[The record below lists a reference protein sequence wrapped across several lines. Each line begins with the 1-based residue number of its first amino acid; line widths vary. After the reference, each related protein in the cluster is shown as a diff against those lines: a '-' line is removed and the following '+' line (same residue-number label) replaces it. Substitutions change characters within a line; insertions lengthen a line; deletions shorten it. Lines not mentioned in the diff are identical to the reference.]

1 MLMKGKLLT
10 TVFNLAVFLAMPVA
24 LAQLPE
30 LDLPSTVSG
39 GSTTARF
46 FGGASADDGLTYS
59 SSFEYD
65 QAIDINMEIQVET
78 SHVNTVGNIYVL
90 VVWGDQYFM
99 RIESGAYEVWDL
111 SLENLQAAFPTR
123 TLQASELINIVNDVA
138 FGPAGVSDT
147 TLALYLAY
155 DSIAAAGE
163 IFYSGSA
170 LLVTIGAEQQSSSSF
185 QLYKT
190 NISSS
195 IIQNNCIMCH
205 KTGGAA
211 ASSALHYVDS
221 SSTNFQ
227 TTNYNTLVNY
237 INNLLGGAIERPAAA
252 MGTAT
257 DGSSLLVSKPQ
268 GINHGGGIRL
278 MTGSQD
284 LQKLQNFVNTVLS
297 E

>member
-1 MLMKGKLLT
+1 MKEKLLT
-10 TVFNLAVFLAMPVA
+10 TFFNLAVFLAMPVA

-39 GSTTARF
+39 GTTTARF
-46 FGGASADDGLTYS
+46 FGGASADNGATYS
-59 SSFEYD
+59 SSFGYD
-65 QAIDINMEIQVET
+65 QAIDIDMEIQVES
-78 SHVNTVGNIYVL
+78 SHVNTVGNVYVL
-90 VVWGDQYFM
+90 IVWGDQYFM
-99 RIESGAYEVWDL
+99 RIESEAYEVWDL
-111 SLENLQAAFPTR
+111 SLENLQAAFPAK
-123 TLQASELINIVNDVA
+123 TLQTNEAINIVNDVA

-185 QLYKT
+185 QLYTT
-190 NISSS
+190 NISS

-227 TTNYNTLVNY
+227 TTNYNTLVSY
-237 INNLLGGAIERPAAA
+237 INNLLGGAVERPGAA
-252 MGTAT
+252 MGPAT
-257 DGSSLLVSKPQ
+257 NGSSLLLSKPQ
-268 GINHGGGIRL
+268 GTNHGGGIQL

-284 LQKLQNFVNTVLS
+284 LQKLQDFVNTVLS

>member
-1 MLMKGKLLT
+1 MKGKLLT

-111 SLENLQAAFPTR
+111 SLENLQAAFPTK

-190 NISSS
+190 SISSP

-211 ASSALHYVDS
+211 SSSALHYVDS

-237 INNLLGGAIERPAAA
+237 INNLLGGAVERPAAA

-284 LQKLQNFVNTVLS
+284 LQKLQNFVNSVLS

>member
-1 MLMKGKLLT
+1 MKGKLLT

-111 SLENLQAAFPTR
+111 SLENLQAAFPAK

-190 NISSS
+190 SISSP

-237 INNLLGGAIERPAAA
+237 INNLLGGAVERPAAA

>member
-1 MLMKGKLLT
+1 MKGKLLT

-111 SLENLQAAFPTR
+111 SLENLQAAFPAK

-190 NISSS
+190 SISSS

-237 INNLLGGAIERPAAA
+237 INNLLGGAVERPAAA

>member
-1 MLMKGKLLT
+1 MKEKLLT
-10 TVFNLAVFLAMPVA
+10 TFFNLAVFLAMPVA

-39 GSTTARF
+39 GTTTARF
-46 FGGASADDGLTYS
+46 FGGASADNGATYS
-59 SSFEYD
+59 SSFGYD
-65 QAIDINMEIQVET
+65 QAIDIDMEIQVES
-78 SHVNTVGNIYVL
+78 SHVNTVGNVYVL
-90 VVWGDQYFM
+90 IVWSDQYFM

-111 SLENLQAAFPTR
+111 SLENLQAAFPAK
-123 TLQASELINIVNDVA
+123 TLQTNEAINIVNDVA

-185 QLYKT
+185 QLYTT
-190 NISSS
+190 NISS

-211 ASSALHYVDS
+211 ASSALRYVDS

-227 TTNYNTLVNY
+227 TTNYNTLVSY
-237 INNLLGGAIERPAAA
+237 INNLLGGAVERPGAA
-252 MGTAT
+252 MGPAT
-257 DGSSLLVSKPQ
+257 NGSSLLLSKPQ
-268 GINHGGGIRL
+268 GTNHGGGIQL

-284 LQKLQNFVNTVLS
+284 LQKLQDFVNTVLS

>member
-1 MLMKGKLLT
+1 MKGKLLT

-111 SLENLQAAFPTR
+111 SLENLQAAFPAK

-190 NISSS
+190 SISSP

-211 ASSALHYVDS
+211 SSSALHYVDS

-237 INNLLGGAIERPAAA
+237 INNLLGGAVERPAAA

-268 GINHGGGIRL
+268 GINHGGGIQL

-284 LQKLQNFVNTVLS
+284 LQKLQDFVNTVLS

>member
-1 MLMKGKLLT
+1 MKGKLLT

-111 SLENLQAAFPTR
+111 SLENLQAAFPAK

-138 FGPAGVSDT
+138 FGPTGVSDT

-190 NISSS
+190 SISSP

-211 ASSALHYVDS
+211 SSSALHYVDS

>member
-1 MLMKGKLLT
+1 MKGKLLT
-10 TVFNLAVFLAMPVA
+10 TFFNLAVFLAMPVA

-39 GSTTARF
+39 GTTTARF
-46 FGGASADDGLTYS
+46 FGGASADNGATYS
-59 SSFEYD
+59 SSFGYD
-65 QAIDINMEIQVET
+65 QAIDIDMEIQVES
-78 SHVNTVGNIYVL
+78 SHVNTVGNVYVL
-90 VVWGDQYFM
+90 IVWGDQYFM

-111 SLENLQAAFPTR
+111 SLENLQAAFPAK
-123 TLQASELINIVNDVA
+123 TLQTNEAINIVNDVA

-185 QLYKT
+185 QLYTT
-190 NISSS
+190 NISS

-211 ASSALHYVDS
+211 ASSALRYVDS

-227 TTNYNTLVNY
+227 TTNYNTLVSY
-237 INNLLGGAIERPAAA
+237 INNLLGGAVERPGAA
-252 MGTAT
+252 MGPAT
-257 DGSSLLVSKPQ
+257 NGSSLLLSKPQ
-268 GINHGGGIRL
+268 GTNHGGGIQL

-284 LQKLQNFVNTVLS
+284 LQKLQNFVNSVLS

>member
-1 MLMKGKLLT
+1 MKGKLLT
-10 TVFNLAVFLAMPVA
+10 TFFNLAVFLAMPVA

-111 SLENLQAAFPTR
+111 SLENLQAAFPTK

-190 NISSS
+190 SISSP

-211 ASSALHYVDS
+211 SSSALHYVDS

-237 INNLLGGAIERPAAA
+237 INNLLGGAVERPAAA

-268 GINHGGGIRL
+268 GINHGGGIQL

-284 LQKLQNFVNTVLS
+284 LQKLQNFVNSVLS

>member
-1 MLMKGKLLT
+1 MKGKLLT
-10 TVFNLAVFLAMPVA
+10 TFFNLAVFLAMPVA

-39 GSTTARF
+39 GTTTARF
-46 FGGASADDGLTYS
+46 FGGASADNGATYS
-59 SSFEYD
+59 SSFGYD
-65 QAIDINMEIQVET
+65 QAIDIDMEIQVES
-78 SHVNTVGNIYVL
+78 SHVNTVGNVYVL
-90 VVWGDQYFM
+90 IVWGDQYFM
-99 RIESGAYEVWDL
+99 RIESEAYEVWDL
-111 SLENLQAAFPTR
+111 SLENLQAAFPAK
-123 TLQASELINIVNDVA
+123 TLQTNEAINIVNDVA

-170 LLVTIGAEQQSSSSF
+170 LLVTIGAEQQSSSSL
-185 QLYKT
+185 QLYNT
-190 NISSS
+190 NISS
-195 IIQNNCIMCH
+195 IIQSNCIMCH
-205 KTGGAA
+205 NTGGAA
-211 ASSALHYVDS
+211 ASSALLRYVDS

-237 INNLLGGAIERPAAA
+237 INNLLGGAVERPGAA
-252 MGTAT
+252 MGPAT
-257 DGSSLLVSKPQ
+257 NGSSLLLSKPQ
-268 GINHGGGIRL
+268 GTNHGGGIQL

-284 LQKLQNFVNTVLS
+284 LQKLQDFVNTVLS

>member
-1 MLMKGKLLT
+1 MKTKMLQIVAYL
-10 TVFNLAVFLAMPVA
+10 VAVLAMPVA

-111 SLENLQAAFPTR
+111 SLENLQAAFPAK
-123 TLQASELINIVNDVA
+123 TLQSSELINIVNDVA

-190 NISSS
+190 SISSP

-237 INNLLGGAIERPAAA
+237 INNLLGGAVERPAAT

-284 LQKLQNFVNTVLS
+284 LQKLKNFVNTVLS

>member
-1 MLMKGKLLT
+1 MKGKLLT
-10 TVFNLAVFLAMPVA
+10 IFFNLAVFLAMPVA

-39 GSTTARF
+39 GTTTARF
-46 FGGASADDGLTYS
+46 FGGASADNGATYS
-59 SSFEYD
+59 SSFGYD
-65 QAIDINMEIQVET
+65 QAIDIDMEIQVES
-78 SHVNTVGNIYVL
+78 SHVNTVGNVYVL
-90 VVWGDQYFM
+90 IVWGDQYFM

-111 SLENLQAAFPTR
+111 SLENLQAAFPAK
-123 TLQASELINIVNDVA
+123 TLQTNEAINIVNDVA

-185 QLYKT
+185 QLYTT
-190 NISSS
+190 NISS

-227 TTNYNTLVNY
+227 TTNYNTLVSY
-237 INNLLGGAIERPAAA
+237 INNLLGGAVERPGAA
-252 MGTAT
+252 MGPAT
-257 DGSSLLVSKPQ
+257 NGSSLLLSKPQ
-268 GINHGGGIRL
+268 GTNHGGGIQL

-284 LQKLQNFVNTVLS
+284 LQKLQNFVNSVLS

>member
-1 MLMKGKLLT
+1 MKEKLLT
-10 TVFNLAVFLAMPVA
+10 TFFNLAVFLAMPVA

-39 GSTTARF
+39 GTTTARF
-46 FGGASADDGLTYS
+46 FGGASADNGATYS
-59 SSFEYD
+59 SSFGYD
-65 QAIDINMEIQVET
+65 QAIDIDMEIQVES
-78 SHVNTVGNIYVL
+78 SHVNTVGNVYVL
-90 VVWGDQYFM
+90 IVWGDQYFM
-99 RIESGAYEVWDL
+99 RIESEAYEVWDL
-111 SLENLQAAFPTR
+111 SLENLQAAFPAK
-123 TLQASELINIVNDVA
+123 TLQTNEAINIVNDVA

-185 QLYKT
+185 QLYTT
-190 NISSS
+190 NISS

-211 ASSALHYVDS
+211 ASSALRYVDS

-237 INNLLGGAIERPAAA
+237 INNLLGGAVERPGAA
-252 MGTAT
+252 MGPAT
-257 DGSSLLVSKPQ
+257 NGSSLLLSKPQ
-268 GINHGGGIRL
+268 GTNHGGGIQL

-284 LQKLQNFVNTVLS
+284 LQKLQDFVNTVLS

>member
-1 MLMKGKLLT
+1 MKGKLLT

-111 SLENLQAAFPTR
+111 SLENLQAAFPAK

-237 INNLLGGAIERPAAA
+237 INNLLGGAVERPAAA

>member
-1 MLMKGKLLT
+1 MKEKLLT
-10 TVFNLAVFLAMPVA
+10 TFFNLAVFLAMPVA

-39 GSTTARF
+39 GTTTARF
-46 FGGASADDGLTYS
+46 FGGASADNGATYS
-59 SSFEYD
+59 SSFGYD
-65 QAIDINMEIQVET
+65 QAIDIDMEIQVES
-78 SHVNTVGNIYVL
+78 SHVNTVGNVYVL
-90 VVWGDQYFM
+90 IVWGDQYFM

-111 SLENLQAAFPTR
+111 SLENLQAAFPAK
-123 TLQASELINIVNDVA
+123 TLQTNEAINIVNDVA

-185 QLYKT
+185 QLYTT
-190 NISSS
+190 NISS

-211 ASSALHYVDS
+211 ASSALRYVDS

-227 TTNYNTLVNY
+227 TTNYNTLVSY
-237 INNLLGGAIERPAAA
+237 INNLLGGAVERPGAA
-252 MGTAT
+252 MGPAT
-257 DGSSLLVSKPQ
+257 NGSSLLLSKPQ
-268 GINHGGGIRL
+268 GTNHGGGIQL

-284 LQKLQNFVNTVLS
+284 LQKLQDFVNTVLS

>member
-1 MLMKGKLLT
+1 MKGKLLT
-10 TVFNLAVFLAMPVA
+10 TFFNLAVFLAMPVA

-39 GSTTARF
+39 GTTTARF
-46 FGGASADDGLTYS
+46 FGGASADNGATYS
-59 SSFEYD
+59 SSFGYD
-65 QAIDINMEIQVET
+65 QAIDIDMEIQVES
-78 SHVNTVGNIYVL
+78 SHVNTVGNVYVL
-90 VVWGDQYFM
+90 IVWGDQYFM

-111 SLENLQAAFPTR
+111 SLENLQAAFPAK
-123 TLQASELINIVNDVA
+123 TLQTNEAINIVNDVA

-185 QLYKT
+185 QLYTT
-190 NISSS
+190 NISS

-211 ASSALHYVDS
+211 ASSSLRYVDS

-227 TTNYNTLVNY
+227 TTNYNTLVSY
-237 INNLLGGAIERPAAA
+237 INNLLGGAVERPGAA
-252 MGTAT
+252 MGPAT
-257 DGSSLLVSKPQ
+257 NGSSLLLSKPQ
-268 GINHGGGIRL
+268 GTNHGGGIQL

-284 LQKLQNFVNTVLS
+284 LQKLQDFVNTVLS

>member
-1 MLMKGKLLT
+1 MKGKLLT
-10 TVFNLAVFLAMPVA
+10 TFFNLAVSLAMPVA

-39 GSTTARF
+39 GTTTARF
-46 FGGASADDGLTYS
+46 FGGASADNGATYS
-59 SSFEYD
+59 SSFGYD
-65 QAIDINMEIQVET
+65 QAIDIDMEIQVES
-78 SHVNTVGNIYVL
+78 SHVNTVGNVYVL
-90 VVWGDQYFM
+90 IVWGDQYFM

-111 SLENLQAAFPTR
+111 SLENLQAAFPAK
-123 TLQASELINIVNDVA
+123 TLQTNEAINIVNDVA

-185 QLYKT
+185 QLYTT
-190 NISSS
+190 NISS

-237 INNLLGGAIERPAAA
+237 INNLLGGAVERPAAA

-268 GINHGGGIRL
+268 GINHGGGIQL

>member
-1 MLMKGKLLT
+1 MKEKLLT
-10 TVFNLAVFLAMPVA
+10 TFFNLAVFLAMPVA

-39 GSTTARF
+39 GTTTARF
-46 FGGASADDGLTYS
+46 FGGASADNGATYS
-59 SSFEYD
+59 SSFGYD
-65 QAIDINMEIQVET
+65 QAIDIDMEIQVES
-78 SHVNTVGNIYVL
+78 SHVNTVGNVYVL
-90 VVWGDQYFM
+90 IVWGDQYFM
-99 RIESGAYEVWDL
+99 RIESEAYEVWDL
-111 SLENLQAAFPTR
+111 SLENLQAAFPAK
-123 TLQASELINIVNDVA
+123 TLQTNEAINIVNDVA

-185 QLYKT
+185 QLYTT
-190 NISSS
+190 NISS

-205 KTGGAA
+205 KTGGVA
-211 ASSALHYVDS
+211 ASSALRYVDS

-227 TTNYNTLVNY
+227 TTNYNTLVSY
-237 INNLLGGAIERPAAA
+237 INNLLGGAVERPGAA
-252 MGTAT
+252 MGPAT
-257 DGSSLLVSKPQ
+257 NGSSLLLSKPQ
-268 GINHGGGIRL
+268 GTNHGGGIQL

-284 LQKLQNFVNTVLS
+284 LQKLQDFVNTVLS

>member
-1 MLMKGKLLT
+1 MKEKLLT
-10 TVFNLAVFLAMPVA
+10 TFFNLAVFLAMPVA

-39 GSTTARF
+39 GTTTARF
-46 FGGASADDGLTYS
+46 FGGASADNGATYS
-59 SSFEYD
+59 SSFGYD
-65 QAIDINMEIQVET
+65 QAIDIDMEIQVES
-78 SHVNTVGNIYVL
+78 SHVNTVGNVYVL
-90 VVWGDQYFM
+90 IVWGDQYFM
-99 RIESGAYEVWDL
+99 RIESEAYEVWDL
-111 SLENLQAAFPTR
+111 SLENLQAAFPAK
-123 TLQASELINIVNDVA
+123 TLQSSELINIVNDVA

-185 QLYKT
+185 QLYTT
-190 NISSS
+190 NISS

-211 ASSALHYVDS
+211 ASSALRYVDS

-227 TTNYNTLVNY
+227 TTNYNTLVSY
-237 INNLLGGAIERPAAA
+237 INNLLGGAVERPGAA
-252 MGTAT
+252 MGPAT
-257 DGSSLLVSKPQ
+257 NGSSLLLSKPQ
-268 GINHGGGIRL
+268 GTNHGGGIQL

-284 LQKLQNFVNTVLS
+284 LQKLQDFVNTVLS

>member
-1 MLMKGKLLT
+1 MKGKLLT

-111 SLENLQAAFPTR
+111 SLENLQAAFPAK

-190 NISSS
+190 SISSS

-205 KTGGAA
+205 NTGGAA
-211 ASSALHYVDS
+211 ASSALRYVDS

-237 INNLLGGAIERPAAA
+237 INNLLGGAVERPAAA

-268 GINHGGGIRL
+268 GINHGGGVRL

-284 LQKLQNFVNTVLS
+284 LQKLQNFVNFVLS

>member
-1 MLMKGKLLT
+1 MKGKLLT

-111 SLENLQAAFPTR
+111 SLENLQAAFPAK

-138 FGPAGVSDT
+138 FGPTGVSDT

-237 INNLLGGAIERPAAA
+237 INNLLGGAVERPAAA

>member
-1 MLMKGKLLT
+1 MKGKLLT
-10 TVFNLAVFLAMPVA
+10 TFFNLAVFLAMPVA

-39 GSTTARF
+39 GTTTARF
-46 FGGASADDGLTYS
+46 FGGASADNGATYS
-59 SSFEYD
+59 SSFGYD
-65 QAIDINMEIQVET
+65 QAIDIDMEIQVES
-78 SHVNTVGNIYVL
+78 SHVNTVGNVYVL
-90 VVWGDQYFM
+90 IVWGDQYFM
-99 RIESGAYEVWDL
+99 RIESEAYEVWDL
-111 SLENLQAAFPTR
+111 SLENLQAAFPAK
-123 TLQASELINIVNDVA
+123 TLQTNEAINIVNDVA

-185 QLYKT
+185 QLYTT
-190 NISSS
+190 NISS

-211 ASSALHYVDS
+211 ASSALRYVDS

-237 INNLLGGAIERPAAA
+237 INNLLGGAVERPGAA
-252 MGTAT
+252 MGPAT
-257 DGSSLLVSKPQ
+257 NGSSLLLSKPQ
-268 GINHGGGIRL
+268 GTNHGGGIQL

-284 LQKLQNFVNTVLS
+284 LQKLQDFVNTVLS

>member
-1 MLMKGKLLT
+1 MKGKLLT

-111 SLENLQAAFPTR
+111 SLENLQAAFPAK

-190 NISSS
+190 SISSP

-237 INNLLGGAIERPAAA
+237 INNLLGGAVERPAAA

-284 LQKLQNFVNTVLS
+284 LQKLQNFVNFVLS

>member
-1 MLMKGKLLT
+1 MKGKLLT
-10 TVFNLAVFLAMPVA
+10 TFFNLAVLLAMPVA

-39 GSTTARF
+39 GTTTARF
-46 FGGASADDGLTYS
+46 FGGASADNGATYS
-59 SSFEYD
+59 SSFDYD
-65 QAIDINMEIQVET
+65 QAIDIDMEIQVES
-78 SHVNTVGNIYVL
+78 SHVNTVGNVYVL
-90 VVWGDQYFM
+90 IVWGDQYFM

-111 SLENLQAAFPTR
+111 SLENLQAAFPAK
-123 TLQASELINIVNDVA
+123 TLQSSELINIVNDVA

-155 DSIAAAGE
+155 DSTAAAGE

-185 QLYKT
+185 QLYKN
-190 NISSS
+190 NISSP
-195 IIQNNCIMCH
+195 IIQNRCIACH
-205 KTGGAA
+205 KAGGAA
-211 ASSALHYVDS
+211 ASSALRYVDS

-237 INNLLGGAIERPAAA
+237 INNLLGGAIERPGAA
-252 MGTAT
+252 MGPAT
-257 DGSSLLVSKPQ
+257 NGSSLLVSKPQ
-268 GINHGGGIRL
+268 GINHGGGIQL

-284 LQKLQNFVNTVLS
+284 LQKLQNFVNSVLS

>member
-1 MLMKGKLLT
+1 MKGKLLT
-10 TVFNLAVFLAMPVA
+10 TFFNLAVFLAMPVA

-39 GSTTARF
+39 GTTTARF
-46 FGGASADDGLTYS
+46 FGGASADNGATYS
-59 SSFEYD
+59 SSFGYD
-65 QAIDINMEIQVET
+65 QAIDIDMEIQVES
-78 SHVNTVGNIYVL
+78 SHVNTVGNVYVL
-90 VVWGDQYFM
+90 IVWGDQYFM

-111 SLENLQAAFPTR
+111 SLENLQAAFPAK

-185 QLYKT
+185 QLYTT
-190 NISSS
+190 NISS

-237 INNLLGGAIERPAAA
+237 INNLLGGAVERPGAA
-252 MGTAT
+252 MGPAT
-257 DGSSLLVSKPQ
+257 NGSSLLLSKPQ
-268 GINHGGGIRL
+268 GINHGGGIQL
-278 MTGSQD
+278 MAGSQE
-284 LQKLQNFVNTVLS
+284 LQKLQNFVNSVLS

>member
-1 MLMKGKLLT
+1 MKGKLLT

-111 SLENLQAAFPTR
+111 SLENLQAAFPAK

-190 NISSS
+190 SISSP

-237 INNLLGGAIERPAAA
+237 INNLLGGAVERPAAA

-268 GINHGGGIRL
+268 GINHGGGIQL

-284 LQKLQNFVNTVLS
+284 LQKLQNFVNSVLS

>member
-1 MLMKGKLLT
+1 MKEKLLT
-10 TVFNLAVFLAMPVA
+10 TFFNLAVFLAMPVA

-39 GSTTARF
+39 GTTTARF
-46 FGGASADDGLTYS
+46 FGGASADNGATYS
-59 SSFEYD
+59 SSFGYD
-65 QAIDINMEIQVET
+65 QAIDIDMEIQVES
-78 SHVNTVGNIYVL
+78 SHVNTVGNVYVL
-90 VVWGDQYFM
+90 IVWGDQYFM

-111 SLENLQAAFPTR
+111 SLENLQAAFPAK
-123 TLQASELINIVNDVA
+123 TLQTNEAINIVNDVA

-185 QLYKT
+185 QLYTT
-190 NISSS
+190 NISS

-211 ASSALHYVDS
+211 ASSALRYVDS

-237 INNLLGGAIERPAAA
+237 INNLLGGAVERPGAA
-252 MGTAT
+252 MGPAT
-257 DGSSLLVSKPQ
+257 NGSSLLLSKPQ
-268 GINHGGGIRL
+268 GINHGGGIQL

-284 LQKLQNFVNTVLS
+284 LQKLQDFVNTVLS

>member
-1 MLMKGKLLT
+1 MKEKLLT
-10 TVFNLAVFLAMPVA
+10 TFFNLAVFLAMPVA

-39 GSTTARF
+39 GTTTARF
-46 FGGASADDGLTYS
+46 FGGASADNGATYS
-59 SSFEYD
+59 SSFGYD
-65 QAIDINMEIQVET
+65 QAIDIDMEIQVES
-78 SHVNTVGNIYVL
+78 SHVNTVGNVYVL
-90 VVWGDQYFM
+90 IVWGDQYFM
-99 RIESGAYEVWDL
+99 RIESEAYEVWDL
-111 SLENLQAAFPTR
+111 SLENLQAAFPAK
-123 TLQASELINIVNDVA
+123 TLQTNEAINIVNDVA

-185 QLYKT
+185 QLYTT
-190 NISSS
+190 NISS

-211 ASSALHYVDS
+211 ASSALRYVDS

-227 TTNYNTLVNY
+227 TTNYNTLVSY
-237 INNLLGGAIERPAAA
+237 INNLLGGAVERPGAA
-252 MGTAT
+252 MGPAT
-257 DGSSLLVSKPQ
+257 NGSSLLLSKPQ
-268 GINHGGGIRL
+268 GTNHGGGIQL

-284 LQKLQNFVNTVLS
+284 LQKLQDFVNTVLS

>member
-1 MLMKGKLLT
+1 MKEKLLT
-10 TVFNLAVFLAMPVA
+10 TFFNLAVFLAMPVA

-39 GSTTARF
+39 GTTTARF
-46 FGGASADDGLTYS
+46 FGGASADNGATYS
-59 SSFEYD
+59 SSFGYD
-65 QAIDINMEIQVET
+65 QAIDIDMEIQVES
-78 SHVNTVGNIYVL
+78 SHVNTVGNVYVL
-90 VVWGDQYFM
+90 IVWGDQYFM

-111 SLENLQAAFPTR
+111 SLENLQAAFPAK
-123 TLQASELINIVNDVA
+123 TLQTNEAINIVNDVA

-185 QLYKT
+185 QLYTT
-190 NISSS
+190 NISS

-211 ASSALHYVDS
+211 ASSALRYVDS

-227 TTNYNTLVNY
+227 TTNYNTLVSY
-237 INNLLGGAIERPAAA
+237 INNLLGGAVERPGAA
-252 MGTAT
+252 MGPAT
-257 DGSSLLVSKPQ
+257 NGSSLLLSKPQ
-268 GINHGGGIRL
+268 GTNHGGGIQL

-284 LQKLQNFVNTVLS
+284 LQKLQNFVNSVLS

>member
-1 MLMKGKLLT
+1 MKGKLLT

-30 LDLPSTVSG
+30 LNLPSTVSG

-111 SLENLQAAFPTR
+111 SLENLQAAFPAK

-190 NISSS
+190 SISSS

-237 INNLLGGAIERPAAA
+237 INNLLGGAVERPAAA

-268 GINHGGGIRL
+268 GINHGGGIQL

-284 LQKLQNFVNTVLS
+284 LQKLQNFVNFVLS

>member
-1 MLMKGKLLT
+1 MKGKLLT

-111 SLENLQAAFPTR
+111 SLENLQAAFPAK

-190 NISSS
+190 SISSS

-237 INNLLGGAIERPAAA
+237 INNLLGGAVERPAAA

-284 LQKLQNFVNTVLS
+284 LQKLKNFVNTVLS

>member
-1 MLMKGKLLT
+1 MKEKLLT
-10 TVFNLAVFLAMPVA
+10 TFFNLAVFLAMPVA

-39 GSTTARF
+39 GTTTARF
-46 FGGASADDGLTYS
+46 FGGASADNGATYS
-59 SSFEYD
+59 SSFGYD
-65 QAIDINMEIQVET
+65 QAIDIDMEIQVES
-78 SHVNTVGNIYVL
+78 SHVNTVGNVYVL
-90 VVWGDQYFM
+90 IVWGDQYFM
-99 RIESGAYEVWDL
+99 RIESEAYEVWDL
-111 SLENLQAAFPTR
+111 SLENLQAAFPAK
-123 TLQASELINIVNDVA
+123 TLQTNEAINIVNDVA

-185 QLYKT
+185 QLYTT
-190 NISSS
+190 NISS

-211 ASSALHYVDS
+211 ASSALRYVDS

-227 TTNYNTLVNY
+227 TTNYNTLVSY
-237 INNLLGGAIERPAAA
+237 INNLLGGAVERPGAA
-252 MGTAT
+252 MGPAT
-257 DGSSLLVSKPQ
+257 NGSSLLLSKPQ
-268 GINHGGGIRL
+268 GTNHGGGIQL

-284 LQKLQNFVNTVLS
+284 LQKLQNFVNSVLS

>member
-1 MLMKGKLLT
+1 MKEKLLT
-10 TVFNLAVFLAMPVA
+10 TFFNLAVFLAMPVA

-39 GSTTARF
+39 GTTTARF
-46 FGGASADDGLTYS
+46 FGGASADNGATYS
-59 SSFEYD
+59 SSFGYD
-65 QAIDINMEIQVET
+65 QAIDIDMEIQVES
-78 SHVNTVGNIYVL
+78 SHVNTVGNVYVL
-90 VVWGDQYFM
+90 IVWGDQYFM

-111 SLENLQAAFPTR
+111 SLENLQAAFPAK
-123 TLQASELINIVNDVA
+123 TLQTNEAINIVNDVA

-185 QLYKT
+185 QLYTT
-190 NISSS
+190 NISS

-211 ASSALHYVDS
+211 ASSALRYVDS

-237 INNLLGGAIERPAAA
+237 INNLLGGAVERPGAA
-252 MGTAT
+252 MGPAT
-257 DGSSLLVSKPQ
+257 NGSSLLLSKPQ
-268 GINHGGGIRL
+268 GINHGGGIPL

-284 LQKLQNFVNTVLS
+284 LQKLQDFVNTVLA

>member
-1 MLMKGKLLT
+1 MKGKLLT

-78 SHVNTVGNIYVL
+78 SHVNTVGNIYAL

-111 SLENLQAAFPTR
+111 SLENLQAAFPAK

-138 FGPAGVSDT
+138 FGPTGVSDT

-237 INNLLGGAIERPAAA
+237 INNLLGGAVERPAAA

-284 LQKLQNFVNTVLS
+284 LQKLQNFVNSVLS

>member
-1 MLMKGKLLT
+1 MKGKLLT

-111 SLENLQAAFPTR
+111 SLENLQAAFPTS

-170 LLVTIGAEQQSSSSF
+170 LPVTIGAEQLSGSSL
-185 QLYKT
+185 QLYNT
-190 NISSS
+190 NISS

>member
-1 MLMKGKLLT
+1 MKGKLLT

-111 SLENLQAAFPTR
+111 SLENLQAAFPAK

-138 FGPAGVSDT
+138 FGPTGVSDT

-190 NISSS
+190 NISSP

-237 INNLLGGAIERPAAA
+237 INNLLGGAVERPAAA

-284 LQKLQNFVNTVLS
+284 LQKLQNFVNSVLS

>member
-1 MLMKGKLLT
+1 MKGKLLT

-111 SLENLQAAFPTR
+111 SLENLQAAFPTK

-138 FGPAGVSDT
+138 FGPTGVSDT

-190 NISSS
+190 SISSP

-237 INNLLGGAIERPAAA
+237 INNLLGGAVERPAAT

-257 DGSSLLVSKPQ
+257 NGSSLLVSKPQ